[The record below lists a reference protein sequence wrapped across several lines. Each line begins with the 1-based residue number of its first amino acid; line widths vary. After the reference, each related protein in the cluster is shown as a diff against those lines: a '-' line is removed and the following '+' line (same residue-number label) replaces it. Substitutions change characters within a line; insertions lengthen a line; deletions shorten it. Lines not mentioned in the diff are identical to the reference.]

1 MMTIHS
7 VVYLK
12 KIEREVIYMAL
23 YNPENTLAV
32 TKAAIAQLIS
42 KKYMDA
48 DYELDALDDTSIV
61 ELGEKIGI
69 TEDGDFEVGSPADV
83 VFKAFIGQLAKINI
97 DNREYVASLPSLFVD
112 PINWGIMTENV
123 MIGLSDVMID
133 EMWNPDGYIPWNTEP
148 DPLTPTVFPGVEEG
162 KRIAAIEFGFYRPA
176 IDVKLYKKAK
186 AIMVAITTM
195 RDQLFTAFRGVDEL
209 NKFLA
214 GLYNSV
220 NNTLQLK
227 AEIYAKMTVSTGI
240 GRAFVN
246 SNAIDMRSMYV
257 TETGDTTASTMT
269 ADALL
274 NYEKFQ
280 RYVLQTVA
288 KTKEYI
294 KDYTALYNNGDQ
306 ATFAADPRTILL
318 TDFVM
323 NCKFGVRANTFNEEL
338 LGIGKFDKCNKWQ
351 AAVSSGVSTPYNVE
365 NAGRIVFSKN
375 AAIEIGLLPSD
386 TEETKYTTDIV
397 LGVSYDRLAMG
408 ITVDKKKT
416 TTQYAASRDTVNSF
430 YHALANYV
438 VNDNYP
444 IVVYYISE
452 PTEDDGEGE

>member
-1 MMTIHS
+1 
-7 VVYLK
+7 
-12 KIEREVIYMAL
+12 MAL
-23 YNPENTLAV
+23 YNPTNTLAV

-42 KKYMDA
+42 KGYMDA

-69 TEDGDFEVGSPADV
+69 TEDGDFEIGSPADV
-83 VFKAFIGQLAKINI
+83 VFKAFVGQLAKINI

-112 PINWGIMTENV
+112 PINWGVMTENV

-148 DPLTPTVFPGVEEG
+148 DPLTPTVYPGVEEG

-176 IDVKLYKKAK
+176 IDVKVYKKAK

-195 RDQLFTAFRGVDEL
+195 RDQLFTAFRSVDEL

-220 NNTLQLK
+220 NNTIQLK

-240 GRAFVN
+240 GRALVN
-246 SNAIDMRSMYV
+246 GNALDMRTMYV

-269 ADALL
+269 ADELM

-280 RYVLQTVA
+280 RYYLQTVA

-294 KDYTALYNNGDQ
+294 KDYTALYNNGDL
-306 ATFAADPRTILL
+306 ATFAADPKTILL
-318 TDFVM
+318 TDAVM
-323 NCKFGVRANTFNEEL
+323 DCKFGVRANTFNEEL
-338 LGIGKFDKCNKWQ
+338 LGIGKFDMCNKWQ
-351 AAVSSGVSTPYNVE
+351 AAVSSGVSTPYNIE
-365 NAGRIVFSKN
+365 NSGRIVYSKN
-375 AAIEIGLLPSD
+375 AAIEIGLLSAD
-386 TEETKYTTDIV
+386 TEETSYTTDII
-397 LGVSYDRLAMG
+397 LGVTYDRLAMG

-416 TTQYAASRDTVNSF
+416 TTQYSASRDTVNTF
-430 YHALANYV
+430 YHALANYT

-452 PTEDDGEGE
+452 PTEDDDDGEE

>member
-1 MMTIHS
+1 
-7 VVYLK
+7 
-12 KIEREVIYMAL
+12 MAL
-23 YNPENTLAV
+23 YNPTNTLAV

-42 KKYMDA
+42 KGYMDE
-48 DYELDALDDTSIV
+48 DYVLDELNDTAVV
-61 ELGEKIGI
+61 ELGKKIGI

-83 VFKAFIGQLAKINI
+83 AYKSFIGALAKINI
-97 DNREYVASLPSLFVD
+97 DNREYVASLPSLFID

-148 DPLTPTVFPGVEEG
+148 DPLTPTVFPGIEEG

-176 IDVKLYKKAK
+176 IDVKIYKKAK

-195 RDQLFTAFRGVDEL
+195 RDQLFTAFRSVDEL

-246 SNAIDMRSMYV
+246 SNAIDMRTMYV
-257 TETGDTTASTMT
+257 TETGDSSASAMT
-269 ADALL
+269 ADELM

-280 RYVLQTVA
+280 RYYLQTVA

-294 KDYTALYNNGDQ
+294 KDYTALYNNGDM
-306 ATFAADPRTILL
+306 ATFASEPKTILL
-318 TDFVM
+318 TDAVM
-323 NCKFGVRANTFNEEL
+323 DCKFGVRANTFNEEL
-338 LGIGKFDKCNKWQ
+338 LGIGNFDMCNKWQ
-351 AAVSSGVSTPYNVE
+351 AAVSTAVSTPYNIE
-365 NAGRIVFSKN
+365 NAGRIVYSKA

-386 TEETKYTTDIV
+386 TEETKYQTPVV
-397 LGVSYDRLAMG
+397 LGVTYDRLAMG
-408 ITVDKKKT
+408 ITVDKKKV

-444 IVVYYISE
+444 IVIYYISDVDE
-452 PTEDDGEGE
+452 GEGE